1 MMSLYPYKIRYY
13 FGNLKDSLAKLFRGE
28 IIESNYHFHNF
39 LELFYHHPRL
49 VLYGSQNLIKYFNV
63 VWNDRDWDFNYCFR
77 LLKKKLEC
85 MENYTRQYG
94 YHEDSV
100 RDADN
105 IKKCIELINKL
116 IEDDYYINKPYQ
128 YSYDIERR
136 TKDKELLF
144 QILNEHIESWWE

>member
-1 MMSLYPYKIRYY
+1 MSLYPYKISYY

-39 LELFYHHPRL
+39 LELLYHHPRL
-49 VLYGSQNLIKYFNV
+49 VLYGSQNLIKYFKV
-63 VWNDRDWDFNYCFR
+63 VWNDRDWDFNDIYF
-77 LLKKKLEC
+77 LLQTKLEYV
-85 MENYTRQYG
+85 EHYTRRYG
-94 YHEDSV
+94 NHEESEQ
-100 RDADN
+100 DADN
-105 IKKCIELINKL
+105 IKKCIELIDKL
-116 IEDDYYINKPYQ
+116 IKDDYYINRPYQ